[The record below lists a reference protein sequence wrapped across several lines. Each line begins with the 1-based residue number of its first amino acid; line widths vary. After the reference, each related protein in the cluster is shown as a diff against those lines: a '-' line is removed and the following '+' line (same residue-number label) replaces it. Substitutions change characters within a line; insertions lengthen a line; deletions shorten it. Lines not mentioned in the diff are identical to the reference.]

1 MAEFDA
7 ITETLK
13 QQRIDLEELK
23 LRRRSEET
31 LRRFQTTV
39 NGSGAAESMYRAAP
53 AARRE
58 VS

>member
-39 NGSGAAESMYRAAP
+39 NGSGAAESM
-53 AARRE
+53 
-58 VS
+58 